1 MDTKQITMKNEYA
14 EPMEESAF
22 IKTIGNSPIARVL
35 DFLIT
40 HSVFDYSLTD
50 IVKNSNVGWTTIH
63 TFWMNLEKEGIVKQT
78 RISGRSKMY
87 KLNFKHPISKALHDF
102 ALNLAKIYGDKIIA
116 EQEIKIK
123 NKQT

>member
-1 MDTKQITMKNEYA
+1 ML
-14 EPMEESAF
+14 MEDSVF

-50 IVKNSNVGWTTIH
+50 IVKNSNVGWTTLH
-63 TFWMNLEKEGIVKQT
+63 TFWGDLEKEGIVAQT

-87 KLNFKHPISKALHDF
+87 KLNMEHPVAKSLHDF
-102 ALNLAKIYGDKIIA
+102 TFQLAKYYGDKVIEGQQVKMIH
-116 EQEIKIK
+116 
-123 NKQT
+123 